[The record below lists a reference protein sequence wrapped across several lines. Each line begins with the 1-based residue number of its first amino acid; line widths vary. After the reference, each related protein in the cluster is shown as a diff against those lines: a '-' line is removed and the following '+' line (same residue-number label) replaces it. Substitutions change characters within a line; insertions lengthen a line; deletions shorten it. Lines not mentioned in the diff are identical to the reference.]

1 MPMVARESGSGTV
14 ATRYPDQP
22 ATVGADAP
30 SEDLLPSGGVP
41 ISAPASAPHRALAL
55 DALRVVRMLRDRPLV
70 AGPWGEPAFTRQ
82 VEAVRRQLAP
92 FRDRRGL
99 AASYGREAFRMR
111 DARERHRPSLVDAI
125 PVAYAVRWLEL
136 GDGVARAGW
145 IDLVTGH
152 A

>member
-1 MPMVARESGSGTV
+1 MPMVARESGSATV
-14 ATRYPDQP
+14 ATRSADQP
-22 ATVGADAP
+22 ATVGAEAP
-30 SEDLLPSGGVP
+30 PEDLLPSGGVP

-55 DALRVVRMLRDRPLV
+55 DALRIVRVLRDRPLL
-70 AGPWGEPAFTRQ
+70 AGSWGEPAFARQ

-92 FRDRRGL
+92 IRDRRGL
-99 AASYGREAFRMR
+99 AASYGREAFRMW
-111 DARERHRPSLVDAI
+111 DARERRPSPLDAI

-136 GDGVARAGW
+136 GDGVARPGW